1 MEFVSKE
8 YREGQRSGKYS
19 SNPYCEGSKEYDE
32 FERGATQTIRL
43 FKEVPFKANGAFYGD
58 PDDDVRGSVLYK
70 KPPNAYLA
78 AKQK

>member
-1 MEFVSKE
+1 MEFVSKA

-43 FKEVPFKANGAFYGD
+43 SKEAPFGTAGAFYGD
-58 PDDDVRGSVLYK
+58 PDDDVRGSVPFK
-70 KPPNAYLA
+70 KTLNKYALA
-78 AKQK
+78 RKK